1 MKQWIL
7 DGPRN
12 TVLATFSSS
21 CISFSS
27 KNSFGAPTSERSVCT
42 AKAVYH
48 ECSCEYTL
56 EYRAMLEIR
65 IEDGIKTGADGVFG

>member
-1 MKQWIL
+1 M
-7 DGPRN
+7 
-12 TVLATFSSS
+12 S
-21 CISFSS
+21 
-27 KNSFGAPTSERSVCT
+27 SFGAPTSEGSVCT

-65 IEDGIKTGADGVFG
+65 IKDEFETGADGVFV